1 MQNQIF
7 KSQKFTNYS
16 IRLKNTFILLFVFL
30 MVGKVSAQSNASKEA
45 NHKPKILLI
54 QGANMMYLGKR
65 ETGHYG
71 NTTAAELD
79 EMIKKHAQQKGYDVE
94 IFYTN
99 HEGDAIDK
107 IYEAVEKGIAGIVMN
122 PGGFTYNG
130 YSLRDC
136 LIAVPVPYIEV
147 HMLPEKD
154 WTGDAI
160 TSAAADLKIVGMG
173 IKSYFFGLN
182 AMLDVISEKQDQKR

>member
-1 MQNQIF
+1 
-7 KSQKFTNYS
+7 
-16 IRLKNTFILLFVFL
+16 
-30 MVGKVSAQSNASKEA
+30 
-45 NHKPKILLI
+45 
-54 QGANMMYLGKR
+54 MY
-65 ETGHYG
+65 E
-71 NTTAAELD
+71 
-79 EMIKKHAQQKGYDVE
+79 E
-94 IFYTN
+94 I
-99 HEGDAIDK
+99 
-107 IYEAVEKGIAGIVMN
+107 EKGIDGVVMN

-154 WTGDAI
+154 WTGDSI

-182 AMLDVISEKQDQKR
+182 AMLEVLSEK